1 MQPLM
6 ICFRKVE
13 GMTYNF
19 NPDRW
24 YENELSVIQSKF
36 LSGEITRKERDL
48 AIEAL
53 DRKYSEMW
61 ARLDGH
67 YQIPT

>member
-67 YQIPT
+67 YQIPK